1 MGAAGTRAC
10 QSGLQPRHHAKS
22 HPGQMCIHLP
32 LFRRC
37 PHAAQVRP
45 FTSFIALLTGLRALA
60 PSLTGRAGM
69 GGVAS
74 AGGAVPSATPP
85 LLLLAAMLPL

>member
-1 MGAAGTRAC
+1 MGAAGTHAC

-22 HPGQMCIHLP
+22 HPGQMCVHLP
-32 LFRRC
+32 LFRCC

-45 FTSFIALLTGLRALA
+45 FTSFIARLMGRHALA
-60 PSLTGRAGM
+60 PSLTGKAGM
-69 GGVAS
+69 AGAAS
-74 AGGAVPSATPP
+74 AGGAAPSGATP